1 MPITRDDVARLAGVS
16 SATVSYVI
24 NNGPK
29 QVADPTRQRVLQAI
43 ERLGYR
49 PSSIARSLK
58 TRKTTTLGV
67 IVADIL
73 NPILSAIA
81 KGVEDAIVPWNYN
94 MILCNSDED
103 PGRELMFLNML
114 LAKQVDGVLLMPT
127 GENKGFLF
135 SLVDQRKLPMVL
147 LDREMEGLKVSTF
160 LFDNEDGAYQAT
172 RHLIELGHRR
182 IGLVSLPR
190 SLTPGRDRALGYDR
204 ALREAG
210 IPYHSSLV
218 AEGDFKAE
226 NAASLTHTIF
236 SSQDRPTALLVG
248 SNRLLSGVLQYAKEK
263 HLKIPQDLAVA
274 VFDDAP
280 YYSFITPSITAVR
293 VDANEFGRQAANL
306 LQQQIDQ
313 EQDYEPKTVY
323 FPVELMVRE
332 STVGIETGEPLAN
345 YSFHT
350 GS

>member
-29 QVADPTRQRVLQAI
+29 QVTDPTRRRVLQAI
-43 ERLGYR
+43 ERLGYQ

-67 IVADIL
+67 IVTDIL

-81 KGVEDAIVPWNYN
+81 KGVEDEIVPWNYN

-103 PGRELMFLNML
+103 PGRELRFLNML
-114 LAKQVDGVLLMPT
+114 LAKQVDGVILMPT
-127 GENKGFLF
+127 GENKGLLF

-160 LFDNEDGAYQAT
+160 LFDNEAGAYQAT
-172 RHLIELGHRR
+172 LHLIDLGHRR

-190 SLTPGRDRALGYDR
+190 TLTPGRERASGYDR

-210 IPYHSSLV
+210 IPFVSSLV

-226 NAASLTHTIF
+226 HAAGLVRSLF
-236 SSQDRPTALLVG
+236 SNQDRPTALLVG
-248 SNRLLSGVLQYAKEK
+248 SNRLLSGVLQYAKEN
-263 HLKIPQDLAVA
+263 HLRIPQDLAVA

-280 YYSFITPSITAVR
+280 YYSFITPSITAVK
-293 VDANEFGRQAANL
+293 VDAPEFGRQAARL
-306 LQQQIDQ
+306 LKQQIEQ
-313 EQDYEPKTVY
+313 NQDYEPKTVR
-323 FPVELMVRE
+323 FPVELVVRE
-332 STVGIETGEPLAN
+332 STVGIHAFDSLAA
-345 YSFHT
+345 
-350 GS
+350 